1 MLQRK
6 AYHYFFTQTHTIKQ
20 LFPCKAALASC
31 NLERQSPVIL
41 MRPDSLLRLWRYIN
55 HLLTYLLTYPRHP
68 HRTGQKSTYPSFW
81 SRQVKFPLSTHIA
94 LPTELKPNA
103 VWSRSCTGWMP
114 FLSANQECQSTDVK
128 VIITSKIFK
137 HKR

>member
-1 MLQRK
+1 MYRLVYSVIMLQRK

-55 HLLTYLLTYPRHP
+55 HLLTYLLTLGIL
-68 HRTGQKSTYPSFW
+68 TGQA
-81 SRQVKFPLSTHIA
+81 RNLHILLSEA
-94 LPTELKPNA
+94 G
-103 VWSRSCTGWMP
+103 R
-114 FLSANQECQSTDVK
+114 
-128 VIITSKIFK
+128 
-137 HKR
+137 